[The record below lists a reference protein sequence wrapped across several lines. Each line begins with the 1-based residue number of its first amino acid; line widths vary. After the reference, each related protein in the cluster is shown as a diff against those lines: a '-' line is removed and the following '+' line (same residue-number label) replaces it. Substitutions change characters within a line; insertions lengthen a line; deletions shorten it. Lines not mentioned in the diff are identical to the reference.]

1 MEFAEPSPKPTLI
14 NPLTRYEDFKF
25 EFPPNT
31 YPKQV
36 LQTSFK
42 YPPDCGEKSYVGSG
56 RLKGR
61 RALVTGGD
69 SGIGRAVVIALAR
82 EGAKVA
88 INYLPEEEPDA
99 EDLTQF
105 LTKDH
110 QVKHDL
116 IRIPGDLRSKSF
128 CYELVLKAFD
138 KLGGLDLV
146 VNNAGYA
153 GGKFENFDGLDP
165 EVWDDIFKVNVYAS
179 LHITQAAAPL
189 LPPGSSI
196 IFTVS
201 STGNDPQPGIAAY
214 SASKGA
220 LRNFVNGAGSEL
232 IKRGIRVNGVAPG
245 FTYTPLLVY
254 TGLTEK
260 VTDGIVSSLVP
271 EGRLQQPAE
280 LAPVYVTLADDQ
292 ASYVCGSVYGTH
304 GGILAV
310 Y

>member
-1 MEFAEPSPKPTLI
+1 MESAEHSSKLKLI

-42 YPPDCGEKSYVGSG
+42 YPPDCGEKSYIGRG
-56 RLKGR
+56 RLEGR
-61 RALVTGGD
+61 HALVTGGD

-99 EDLTQF
+99 KDLARF
-105 LTKDH
+105 LAKDH
-110 QVKHDL
+110 QTKHDL
-116 IRIPGDLRSKSF
+116 IKIPGDLRSKAF
-128 CYELVLKAFD
+128 CYELVHKANE
-138 KLGGLDLV
+138 KLGGLDLI
-146 VNNAGYA
+146 VNNAGFA
-153 GGKFENFDGLDP
+153 SKLETFDNMDP
-165 EVWDDIFKVNVYAS
+165 EVWDHIFKVNVYAG
-179 LHITQAAAPL
+179 LHITQAAAPI

-201 STGNDPQPGIAAY
+201 STGLSPQPGSIAY

-245 FTYTPLLVY
+245 FTYTPLLVFAGA
-254 TGLTEK
+254 TEEDVDQLVAGLE
-260 VTDGIVSSLVP
+260 P
-271 EGRLQQPAE
+271 EGRIQQPAE

-292 ASYVCGSVYGTH
+292 VSYVCGSIYGTT
-304 GGILAV
+304 GGILAT